1 MSGNAKQ
8 GVYMTNKRDYYE
20 VLGVSRDA
28 SPDEIRKAYR
38 ALARKFHPDV
48 NKDADAETK
57 FKEINEANSVLSD
70 PEKRAIYDRFG
81 HSGPSMGGGGGYGG
95 GDPFGG
101 DDPFSS
107 IFETFFGG
115 AAAGTRRGPQRGAD
129 LKYTLRLTFEE
140 AVFGAA
146 KEIEYRRLEGCGS
159 CQGSGAQAGT
169 EPVRCTKCGG
179 TGEVRQ
185 RAIFNMV
192 TVTTCDACR
201 GEGTVIAIP
210 CRDCRGEGRARQNHK
225 LTINVPAGIDSQA
238 QLRMTGEGEAGPRG
252 GPNGNLYVVFD
263 IQAHEFFRRQ
273 DNDIVLE
280 LPINVAQAALGAEI
294 QVPTLEGVDTVRINA
309 GIQNGTTFRLRN
321 KGVPYLRGNG
331 RGDQVVVT
339 RVVIP
344 DSLTEEQRLLFEALA
359 RTFNPRGGAGGNA
372 DGSDPQDEGFFDRI
386 KSALGL

>member
-1 MSGNAKQ
+1 
-8 GVYMTNKRDYYE
+8 
-20 VLGVSRDA
+20 A

-38 ALARKFHPDV
+38 ALARKYHPDV
-48 NKDADAETK
+48 NKESDAETK

-81 HSGPSMGGGGGYGG
+81 HSGPSMGGGGYSG

-115 AAAGTRRGPQRGAD
+115 AAAGARRGPQRGSD

-210 CRDCRGEGRARQNHK
+210 CRDCRGEGRVRQNHK

-309 GIQNGTTFRLRN
+309 GIQNGTTFR
-321 KGVPYLRGNG
+321 
-331 RGDQVVVT
+331 
-339 RVVIP
+339 
-344 DSLTEEQRLLFEALA
+344 
-359 RTFNPRGGAGGNA
+359 
-372 DGSDPQDEGFFDRI
+372 
-386 KSALGL
+386 

>member
-1 MSGNAKQ
+1 
-8 GVYMTNKRDYYE
+8 MTSKRDYYE

-28 SPDEIRKAYR
+28 SPDDIRKAYR
-38 ALARKFHPDV
+38 ALARKYHPDV
-48 NKDADAETK
+48 NKDADAETR

-70 PEKRAIYDRFG
+70 PEKRAVYDRFG
-81 HSGPSMGGGGGYGG
+81 HSGPSMGGGGYAG

-115 AAAGTRRGPQRGAD
+115 AAGGARRGPQRGAD
-129 LKYTLRLTFEE
+129 LKYSLRLTFEE
-140 AVFGAA
+140 AVFGAT
-146 KEIEYRRLEGCGS
+146 KEIEYRRLES
-159 CQGSGAQAGT
+159 CLSCKGNGAQAGT

-210 CRDCRGEGRARQNHK
+210 CRDCRGEGRTRQNHK
-225 LTINVPAGIDSQA
+225 LSITVPAGIDSQA

-273 DNDIVLE
+273 DNDIILE

-294 QVPTLEGVDTVRINA
+294 QVPTLEGIDTVRINA

-344 DSLTEEQRLLFEALA
+344 DSLTEEQRLLFEALS
-359 RTFNPRGGAGGNA
+359 RTFNPRGGPGSNA

>member
-1 MSGNAKQ
+1 
-8 GVYMTNKRDYYE
+8 MTNKRDYYE

-38 ALARKFHPDV
+38 ALARKYHPDV
-48 NKDADAETK
+48 NKESDAETK

-81 HSGPSMGGGGGYGG
+81 HSGPSMGGGGYSG

-115 AAAGTRRGPQRGAD
+115 AAAGARRGPQRGSD

-210 CRDCRGEGRARQNHK
+210 CRDCRGEGRVRQNHK

-344 DSLTEEQRLLFEALA
+344 DALSEEQRLLFEALA
-359 RTFNPRGGAGGNA
+359 RTFNPRGGPGGNA

>member
-1 MSGNAKQ
+1 
-8 GVYMTNKRDYYE
+8 MTNKRDYYE

-38 ALARKFHPDV
+38 ALARKYHPDV
-48 NKDADAETK
+48 NKESDAETK

-81 HSGPSMGGGGGYGG
+81 HSGPSMGGGGYSG

-115 AAAGTRRGPQRGAD
+115 AAAGARRGPQRGSD

-210 CRDCRGEGRARQNHK
+210 YRDCRGEGRVRQNHK

-344 DSLTEEQRLLFEALA
+344 DALSEEQRLLFEALA
-359 RTFNPRGGAGGNA
+359 RTFNPRGGPGGNA

>member
-1 MSGNAKQ
+1 
-8 GVYMTNKRDYYE
+8 MTDKRDYYE

-28 SPDEIRKAYR
+28 SPDDIRKAYR
-38 ALARKFHPDV
+38 ALARKYHPDV
-48 NKDADAETK
+48 NKEADAETR

-81 HSGPSMGGGGGYGG
+81 HSGPSMGGGGYAG

-115 AAAGTRRGPQRGAD
+115 AAGGGRRGPQRGAD
-129 LKYTLRLTFEE
+129 LKYALRLTFEE
-140 AVFGAA
+140 SVFGTS
-146 KEIEYRRLEGCGS
+146 KEIEYRRLESCLS

-192 TVTTCDACR
+192 TVTVCDACR

-210 CRDCRGEGRARQNHK
+210 CRDCRGEGRTRQSHM
-225 LTINVPAGIDSQA
+225 LTIAVPAGIDSKA
-238 QLRMTGEGEAGPRG
+238 QIRMTGEGEAGPRG

-263 IQAHEFFRRQ
+263 IQPHEFFRRQ
-273 DNDIVLE
+273 DNDIILE
-280 LPINVAQAALGAEI
+280 LPVNVAQAALGAEV
-294 QVPTLEGVDTVRINA
+294 QVPTLEGYDTVRINA
-309 GIQNGTTFRLRN
+309 GIQNGTTFRLRG

-344 DSLTEEQRLLFEALA
+344 DTLSEEQRLLFQALA
-359 RTFNPRGGAGGNA
+359 RTFNPQGEMNGGAGGSN
-372 DGSDPQDEGFFDRI
+372 PQDEGFFDRI